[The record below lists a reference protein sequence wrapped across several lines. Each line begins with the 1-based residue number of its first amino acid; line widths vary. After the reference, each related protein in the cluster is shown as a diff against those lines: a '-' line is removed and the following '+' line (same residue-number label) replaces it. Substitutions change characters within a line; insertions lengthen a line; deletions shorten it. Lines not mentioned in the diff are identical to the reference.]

1 MSTRDPWEIASE
13 LARALEAA
21 GVARAT
27 AATSLVKKDGRY
39 CLAAAARAESNES

>member
-21 GVARAT
+21 GIARA
-27 AATSLVKKDGRY
+27 S
-39 CLAAAARAESNES
+39 ARAESNEL